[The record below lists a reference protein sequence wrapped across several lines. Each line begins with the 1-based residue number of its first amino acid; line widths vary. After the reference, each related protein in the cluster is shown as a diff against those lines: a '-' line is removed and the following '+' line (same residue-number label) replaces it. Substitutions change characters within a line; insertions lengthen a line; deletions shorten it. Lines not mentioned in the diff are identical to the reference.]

1 MDWSV
6 LEAGRER
13 AVAPSVVMIKGGIR
27 DNPATGG
34 TRACHRPDPAVVA
47 EAAPAAAPE
56 AEVEVAADADNRP
69 GIAQPLLNGGNN
81 HGTGNQ
87 S

>member
-1 MDWSV
+1 
-6 LEAGRER
+6 
-13 AVAPSVVMIKGGIR
+13 
-27 DNPATGG
+27 
-34 TRACHRPDPAVVA
+34 
-47 EAAPAAAPE
+47 
-56 AEVEVAADADNRP
+56 VAADADNRP